1 MQNEVEIGG
10 RWLASS
16 VDELAWPQ
24 LEQEGVL
31 HDVFIPSYC
40 QSREQ
45 RMVQTDLMQGQAR
58 TGVLARSLGFKV
70 L

>member
-1 MQNEVEIGG
+1 MQDEVKIGC

-24 LEQEGVL
+24 FEQVRVFYDVL
-31 HDVFIPSYC
+31 VPSYG

-58 TGVLARSLGFKV
+58 PRVLA
-70 L
+70 

>member
-1 MQNEVEIGG
+1 MQNEVEIGC

-24 LEQEGVL
+24 LEQEGVFYN
-31 HDVFIPSYC
+31 VFVPSYC

-58 TGVLARSLGFKV
+58 PRVLV
-70 L
+70 